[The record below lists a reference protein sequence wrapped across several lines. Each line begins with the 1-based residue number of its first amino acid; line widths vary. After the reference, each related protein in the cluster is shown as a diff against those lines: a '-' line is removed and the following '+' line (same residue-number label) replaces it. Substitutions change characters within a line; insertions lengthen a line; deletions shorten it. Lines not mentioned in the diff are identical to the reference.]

1 MRGGRFVQR
10 KGNAFAFRRIFSPL
24 LSSRWIQARR
34 NMSWGWPL
42 APFAVAAVCSVCCL
56 TISTAPCCTQPSPAC
71 RRSCWAPLHSDENPS
86 AAAPS
91 RMPPAPLLSPSPAQL
106 TLPRARLRRTRGI
119 KCTLGAQRNEH
130 KKTHAPRHQFIF
142 TLATPSGIS
151 RSCSHLL
158 KSPQNP
164 CRLESISEPRI
175 QDNKGNSSPAY

>member
-1 MRGGRFVQR
+1 MFRGKATPSLSEGFFPPSSLPGGSRQ
-10 KGNAFAFRRIFSPL
+10 GGTCPGDGHLFRL
-24 LSSRWIQARR
+24 LS
-34 NMSWGWPL
+34 L
-42 APFAVAAVCSVCCL
+42 LFVLFAVSPSPQLPAA
-56 TISTAPCCTQPSPAC
+56 PSPAR
-71 RRSCWAPLHSDENPS
+71 RRSSWAPLHSDENPS

-91 RMPPAPLLSPSPAQL
+91 RMPPAPLLSPSPTQL

-164 CRLESISEPRI
+164 CRLGSISEPRI